1 MDVCAQADWG
11 SFCCGALVTLL
22 SSALAIRK
30 RWTPRHAIDILLDF
44 HQASLLHEQYQLLRI
59 ESRRGLGG
67 LSCITHLLQ
76 VDDMISMF
84 VHFIQNI
91 GKHN

>member
-11 SFCCGALVTLL
+11 SFYCGALVTLL

-44 HQASLLHEQYQLLRI
+44 HQASLLHEQYQPLRI

-67 LSCITHLLQ
+67 LPCITHLLQ
-76 VDDMISMF
+76 VDDMISMI

-91 GKHN
+91 GKHT